1 MILGAKN
8 PDCEGLRVINK
19 NLALQNFYMTE
30 YVYKYNID
38 VKNVQV
44 MTNIKRNF
52 HLRSWAWLEEMIKIL
67 DQVHILIIKKGF
79 KILLPCTLPCN
90 EDTKHDCNTYCFWV
104 AYIRYRKAS
113 VQVIIAMKTLNI
125 YWYILS

>member
-44 MTNIKRNF
+44 MTNIEKF
-52 HLRSWAWLEEMIKIL
+52 SFKELS
-67 DQVHILIIKKGF
+67 LIGR
-79 KILLPCTLPCN
+79 
-90 EDTKHDCNTYCFWV
+90 DD
-104 AYIRYRKAS
+104 
-113 VQVIIAMKTLNI
+113 
-125 YWYILS
+125 

>member
-52 HLRSWAWLEEMIKIL
+52 HLRS
-67 DQVHILIIKKGF
+67 
-79 KILLPCTLPCN
+79 
-90 EDTKHDCNTYCFWV
+90 
-104 AYIRYRKAS
+104 
-113 VQVIIAMKTLNI
+113 
-125 YWYILS
+125 